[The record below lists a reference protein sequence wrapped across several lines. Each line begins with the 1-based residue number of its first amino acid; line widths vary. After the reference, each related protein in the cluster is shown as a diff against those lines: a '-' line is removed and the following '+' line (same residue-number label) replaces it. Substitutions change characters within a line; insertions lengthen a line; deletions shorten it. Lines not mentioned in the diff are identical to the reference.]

1 MLRTEIAAQE
11 VEATGIEV
19 EYATTGI
26 QAMTCEIPYQ
36 AVPPAA
42 STRIYDDDARQYF
55 RGQVVRHKQGD
66 DGRVWVEAW
75 AMDYRLRRRQIYDE
89 VTYTEQDGG
98 AIIRDRLAPHEWA
111 DVSGVPTNL
120 GTIASIPFV
129 NTTDAKVIEEV
140 AAICNVLAYWDMTT
154 GIYRAHPVG
163 TRSLPDPLPEAITRE
178 IIWAVDE
185 SEIYNAIVARGGE
198 VAGVPLSTTLT
209 DAASIA
215 TYGRR
220 EKPVY
225 TNQSITDQATLDKI
239 AAHLL
244 ASSKDPRVSTD
255 VRGVAFDPTGPN
267 GSPAGW
273 IGQTVRVSGTTNDG
287 EYLIAAI
294 RANLDN
300 MTMDLTL
307 SNRPYTLEGAIKAME
322 KEIQLMRIKA

>member
-26 QAMTCEIPYQ
+26 QSMSCEIPYQ
-36 AVPPAA
+36 TVPPAA
-42 STRIYDDDARQYF
+42 SVRIYDDDARQYF
-55 RGQVVRHKQGD
+55 RGQVVRHEQDD
-66 DGRVWVEAW
+66 DGRVRVEAW
-75 AMDYRLRRRQIYDE
+75 AMDYRLRRSQIYDE
-89 VTYTEQDGG
+89 KIYTGQDGG
-98 AIIRDRLAPHEWA
+98 AIIRDRLAPHDWA

-120 GTIASIPFV
+120 GTIPSIPFA
-129 NTTDAKVIEEV
+129 NTTSAAVIEEV

-154 GIYRAHPVG
+154 GIYRAHAVG
-163 TRSLPDPLPEAITRE
+163 ARTLPDPLPEAITRE
-178 IIWAVDE
+178 IIWSVDE
-185 SEIYNAIVARGGE
+185 SEVYNVIVARGKDT
-198 VAGVPLSTTLT
+198 LTKTLT

-220 EKPVY
+220 ERPLY
-225 TNQSITDQATLDKI
+225 TNQNITDQATLDQI

>member
-11 VEATGIEV
+11 VEATGIEI
-19 EYATTGI
+19 EYTITGI
-26 QAMTCEIPYQ
+26 QAMSCEIPYQ
-36 AVPPAA
+36 TVPPAA
-42 STRIYDDDARQYF
+42 SARIYDDDGRRYF
-55 RGQVVRHKQGD
+55 LGQVVRHEQDD
-66 DGRVWVEAW
+66 DGRVQVEAW
-75 AMDYRLRRRQIYDE
+75 AMDYLLRRSQIYDE
-89 VTYTEQDGG
+89 KIYTGQDGG
-98 AIIRDRLAPHEWA
+98 EIIRDRLAGHTWA

-120 GTIASIPFV
+120 GTIASIPFA
-129 NTTDAKVIEEV
+129 NTTSVAVIEEV

-154 GIYRAHPVG
+154 GIYRAHAVG
-163 TRSLPDPLPEAITRE
+163 ARTLPDPLPEAITRE
-178 IIWAVDE
+178 IIWSVDE
-185 SEIYNAIVARGGE
+185 SEVYNAIVARGNGTLI
-198 VAGVPLSTTLT
+198 ATLS

-220 EKPVY
+220 ERPLY
-225 TNQSITDQATLDKI
+225 TNASITDQATLDKI

-287 EYLIAAI
+287 EYLIAAV
-294 RANLDN
+294 RANLDD

-322 KEIQLMRIKA
+322 KEIQLMRKNT

>member
-11 VEATGIEV
+11 VEATGIEI
-19 EYATTGI
+19 EYTITGI
-26 QAMTCEIPYQ
+26 QSLTCEIPYQ
-36 AVPPAA
+36 TVPPAA
-42 STRIYDDDARQYF
+42 SARIYDDDGRRYF
-55 RGQVVRHKQGD
+55 LGQVVRHEQDD
-66 DGRVWVEAW
+66 DGRVQVEAW
-75 AMDYRLRRRQIYDE
+75 AMDYLLRRRQIYDE
-89 VTYTEQDGG
+89 KLYTGQDGG
-98 AIIRDRLAPHEWA
+98 AIIRDRLAPHDWA

-154 GIYRAHPVG
+154 GIYRAHTVG

-178 IIWAVDE
+178 IIWSVDE
-185 SEIYNAIVARGGE
+185 SEVYNAIVARGNGTLI
-198 VAGVPLSTTLT
+198 ATLS
-209 DAASIA
+209 DATSIA
-215 TYGRR
+215 AYGRR
-220 EKPVY
+220 ERPLY
-225 TNQSITDQATLDKI
+225 TNASITDQATLDKI

-287 EYLIAAI
+287 TYLIAAI
-294 RANLDN
+294 RANLDD
-300 MTMDLTL
+300 MTMGMTL

-322 KEIQLMRIKA
+322 KEIQLIRSTI

>member
-26 QAMTCEIPYQ
+26 QSMTCEIPYQ
-36 AVPPAA
+36 TVPPAA
-42 STRIYDDDARQYF
+42 SARIYDDDGRQYF
-55 RGQVVRHKQGD
+55 LGQVVRHEQDD
-66 DGRVWVEAW
+66 DGRVRVEAW
-75 AMDYRLRRRQIYDE
+75 AMDYLLRRTQIYDE
-89 VTYTEQDGG
+89 KIYTGQDGG
-98 AIIRDRLAPHEWA
+98 AIIRDQLAGHTWA
-111 DVSGVPTNL
+111 DISGVPTNL
-120 GTIASIPFV
+120 GTIASIRFAD
-129 NTTDAKVIEEV
+129 TTSAGVIEEV
-140 AAICNVLAYWDMTT
+140 ANICNVLAYWDMTT
-154 GIYRAHPVG
+154 GIYRAHAVG
-163 TRSLPDPLPEAITRE
+163 TRTLPDPLPEAITRE
-178 IIWAVDE
+178 IIWSVDE
-185 SEIYNAIVARGGE
+185 SEIYNVVVARG
-198 VAGVPLSTTLT
+198 ADPLTKTLT
-209 DAASIA
+209 DATSIA

-220 EKPVY
+220 EKSVY
-225 TNQSITDQATLDKI
+225 TNQNITDQATLDQI

-273 IGQTVRVSGTTNDG
+273 IGQTVQVSGTTNDG
-287 EYLIAAI
+287 TYLIAAV
-294 RANLDN
+294 RANLDD